1 MGIAGN
7 LKTMEFAELLQWVQQ
22 GTKKGTLVID
32 SGNVEKRV
40 MFEKGKIIAAAST
53 DPKEYLGHYLV
64 SHGFLDE
71 STLADAMERQ
81 TSEKMMLG
89 KILVGM
95 EAISEADLNRML
107 RLQSEETIYDVF
119 TWTEGDFRFLDDE
132 LPEYP
137 LVPLRLDVTSVVL
150 EGVQRL
156 DEWKQIRQLVTS
168 PLMVPVAVA
177 PLEAPEDEPQTRLV
191 LEAVDD
197 DRSIEDIVLHLHT
210 SEFQVSRALFDQARA
225 KKLKLIRPRGNAPSS
240 GSPIMGSNGID
251 VSSLLEAAAGFLRRD
266 EFEAALGY
274 LRAAQNLEPQN
285 DRVKETMAR
294 VAEAIRERL
303 EEAGIRDSA
312 IPRLASPLGEL
323 TQLELSP
330 QESFILSR
338 INDAYDVRTVVQICP
353 VPPLDAQ
360 LAVWRLYQA
369 GHIKLQRGRR

>member
-7 LKTMEFAELLQWVQQ
+7 LKTMEFSELLQWVQQ
-22 GTKKGTLVID
+22 GTKSGTLVID

-40 MFEKGKIIAAAST
+40 MFQKGRIIAAAST

-81 TSEKMMLG
+81 ATEKMMLG

-137 LVPLRLDVTSVVL
+137 LVPLRLDVTGVVL

-168 PLMVPVAVA
+168 SLMVPVAVGV
-177 PLEAPEDEPQTRLV
+177 LEAPEDEPQARLV

-210 SEFQVSRALFDQARA
+210 SEFKVSRVLFDQARA
-225 KKLKLIRPRGNAPSS
+225 KKLKLVRPRGSSPSS
-240 GSPIMGSNGID
+240 GSAILDSNGID
-251 VSSLLEAAAGFLRRD
+251 VSSLLQAAAGFLRRD
-266 EFEAALGY
+266 EFEEALGY

-285 DRVKETMAR
+285 GTVKENMQR
-294 VAEAIRERL
+294 VAEAIGERL

-312 IPRLASPLGEL
+312 IPKLARPLAEL

-330 QESFILSR
+330 HESFILSR
-338 INDAYDVRTVVQICP
+338 INDSYDVRTVVQICP